1 MEIKF
6 RKSAVQF
13 LRKLDEATTNR
24 VREKIL
30 ILTNAIEQEGEIPF
44 QTLDIKKLKGKWIG
58 FFRIRVGDIR
68 IIFQCDRE
76 EQQILIYDIQ
86 FRGDVYKK

>member
-6 RKSAVQF
+6 RKSARQF
-13 LRKLDEATTNR
+13 LRKLDETNADR
-24 VREKIL
+24 IREKII
-30 ILTNAIEQEGEIPF
+30 ILKTSLEQEEELPWQI
-44 QTLDIKKLKGKWIG
+44 LDIKKLKGQWLG

-68 IIFQCDRE
+68 IIFKCDRE
-76 EQQILIYDIQ
+76 EEQILIYDIH